1 MRLVGKLGSALL
13 AGRFSD
19 FLLTQ
24 QIESRV
30 DPEGSEFAIWV
41 RDEQRTDQA
50 RELFESFQATPD
62 ASQYL
67 KASDTARQLRRDA
80 KQRVLEIEK
89 KKVTSV

>member
-24 QIESRV
+24 HIESRV
-30 DPEGSEFAIWV
+30 DPEGTEFAIWV

-50 RELFESFQATPD
+50 RELFEAFQA
-62 ASQYL
+62 
-67 KASDTARQLRRDA
+67 
-80 KQRVLEIEK
+80 
-89 KKVTSV
+89 